1 VTGICVGRKKNL
13 KKGKQ
18 GRTGTQN
25 EKQEKMNT
33 RKNEINDN

>member
-1 VTGICVGRKKNL
+1 VTGICVGRERNI

-25 EKQEKMNT
+25 EKQEKLNT
-33 RKNEINDN
+33 KRNEANDK